1 MYNEITD
8 LMEARTT
15 NRRVI
20 LENLKGIIEEADE
33 QAAKYKAQVEEA
45 LDLTEVSQETAL
57 ADLNYR
63 AQTRR
68 KAKTEKELAAVEAE
82 PLFSEEEVNSML
94 RQLNTIT
101 DTLTDPL
108 YHELLEEYQKMS
120 AIIDKLEEIHDNNR
134 SVSKSLLQ
142 SVKKWGLHR
151 DSNGVL
157 RSPNNYPKDW
167 SIKKL
172 REALK
177 ELNKE
182 IYI

>member
-1 MYNEITD
+1 MQKDLIQFGETHKVQGMTSLQIAEVTGKRHADVMRDIRNILGQGVNERNFALVEYRDKKGESRPMYEPTPKGC
-8 LMEARTT
+8 L
-15 NRRVI
+15 I
-20 LENLKGIIEEADE
+20 LASGYDVVL
-33 QAAKYKAQVEEA
+33 
-45 LDLTEVSQETAL
+45 
-57 ADLNYR
+57 R
-63 AQTRR
+63 
-68 KAKTEKELAAVEAE
+68 EK
-82 PLFSEEEVNSML
+82 
-94 RQLNTIT
+94 
-101 DTLTDPL
+101 
-108 YHELLEEYQKMS
+108 
-120 AIIDKLEEIHDNNR
+120 IIDKLEEIHDNNR

-172 REALK
+172 RDSLN

>member
-1 MYNEITD
+1 MFNEITD

-15 NRRVI
+15 NRKVVI
-20 LENLKGIIEEADE
+20 ENLKGIIEDADE

-45 LDLTEVSQETAL
+45 LDLTDVSQETAL

-82 PLFSEEEVNSML
+82 PLFSEEEVTSML
-94 RQLNTIT
+94 KQLNTIT

-108 YHELLEEYQKMS
+108 YRELLEEYKKMS
-120 AIIDKLEEIHDNNR
+120 AIIDKLEEIHDNNK
-134 SVSKSLLQ
+134 SVSQNLIQ
-142 SVKKWGLHR
+142 SVRKWNLHR
-151 DSNGVL
+151 DSNGVP
-157 RSPNNYPKDW
+157 RRANNYPKDW
-167 SIKKL
+167 SIQKL

>member
-1 MYNEITD
+1 MFNEITD

-15 NRRVI
+15 NRRVVI
-20 LENLKGIIEEADE
+20 ENLKGIIEDADE

-45 LDLTEVSQETAL
+45 LDLTDVSQETAL

-68 KAKTEKELAAVEAE
+68 KSKTEKELAAVEAE
-82 PLFSEEEVNSML
+82 PLFSEEEVKSML

-108 YHELLEEYQKMS
+108 YRELLEEYKKMS

-172 REALK
+172 RDSLN